1 MLTPGTRLG
10 PYEVLAPLGAGGM
23 GEVYRARDTRLG
35 REVAIKVLPEALAR
49 DPERIA
55 RFEREARSASA
66 LSHAHT
72 VAVFDVGRTGDSLYL
87 VTEIV
92 EGGNLREVIDRGP
105 VPLRRAIDLA
115 AQIASGLAAAHE
127 SGIVH
132 RDLKPENVLIARTG
146 EAKIADFGLA
156 KLAEPEDGSGS
167 SLPTSD
173 GLSTSAGLVM
183 GTVAYM
189 SPEQA
194 AGRKV
199 DFRSDQFAL
208 GAILWEMLAGRPCFR
223 RASAAETLSAVM
235 RDEPEP
241 LRTLNPAVPM
251 PLAWILERC
260 LAKEATGRYAST
272 RDLAGELATVR
283 DHLSDLT
290 GAPIPVAPIPAAAG
304 SRVRRFGTPAVIA
317 LLAAAV
323 VAAGFLVARR
333 RGPAAAPVIR
343 FSILPPSSS
352 LFYSRLDAISLA
364 ISPDGSRLAFIGD
377 RTAAAREVAPAT
389 GLSTRIYVR
398 PLSDL
403 DSKPVP
409 GTEGATSIFWSPDGG
424 SLGFF
429 AGGQLKREN
438 LGSGSPV
445 PVCAFPS
452 GKLIT
457 GTWGAGTML
466 FASTF
471 EGVIY
476 RVPADGGTPAP
487 FVRPD
492 PARGETRMQW
502 PHFLPDGR
510 TFLYLAVHRDGA
522 GTLMVGSL
530 DGKPPRAVAPMSSR
544 VEWTA
549 PGDLVFAADGALIAR
564 SFDAGRARFTG
575 PPLPLAPSVYS
586 FFTSKWAGFSVSR
599 NGSFAYLPKGNI
611 TRLTWFDRSGRNLG
625 EIGTA
630 DAGETI
636 TLSISPDGRRAAFDR
651 TRLDLGTFDLWMID
665 LERGVETRLTSDPN
679 TEFDPVW
686 LPDQTHLVYSV
697 VHDYLPQIVRRDLGG
712 GAEEPLLPPG
722 TFQEA
727 QDVWPD
733 GRRLLFSQSDA
744 KGGFGIWRLA
754 LEPGAKPSPVVVS
767 KYQQEVGR
775 LSPDGRF
782 VAFLSNE
789 SGAGDAAYV
798 QPVDAPAGRIRISP
812 GTAMLLRWSRDGKEI
827 FYTTP
832 NGSLMSASV
841 RTSPSLE
848 VGNPVKLFSLP
859 AKGWRAFDV
868 APDGRFLASVPV
880 VSYATE
886 PIDVVVSGTGGL
898 PR

>member
-1 MLTPGTRLG
+1 MSLAAGTRLG
-10 PYEVLAPLGAGGM
+10 PYEIVSALGAGGM

-35 REVAIKVLPEALAR
+35 RDVAIKVLPEALAD
-49 DPERIA
+49 DPERVA

-66 LSHAHT
+66 LSHAHA
-72 VAVFDVGRTGDSLYL
+72 VSVFDVGRIGDRLYL

-92 EGGNLREVIDRGP
+92 EGGSLRDVIDRGP

-127 SGIVH
+127 SGVVH

-156 KLAEPEDGSGS
+156 KLTETAGDSDS
-167 SLPTSD
+167 HLPTSD

-194 AGRKV
+194 SGRKV
-199 DFRSDQFAL
+199 DFRSDQFAF
-208 GAILWEMLAGRPCFR
+208 GAIVWEMFAGRPCFR
-223 RASAAETLSAVM
+223 RASAAETLSAIM

-241 LRTLNPAVPM
+241 VRGANSAVPAQ
-251 PLAWILERC
+251 LAWIIDRC
-260 LAKEATGRYAST
+260 LAKEPTGRYAST
-272 RDLAGELATVR
+272 RDLASEIATVR

-290 GAPIPVAPIPAAAG
+290 SAPIDAARTSAAAV
-304 SRVRRFGTPAVIA
+304 SRARRYGRPMVIA

-323 VAAGFLVARR
+323 LAAGFLVRR
-333 RGPAAAPVIR
+333 RGTAAAPVIR
-343 FSILPPSSS
+343 FSIPPPAPS
-352 LFYSRLDAISLA
+352 LFYSRFDAIALA
-364 ISPDGSRLAFIGD
+364 MSPDGSRLAFIGD
-377 RTAAAREVAPAT
+377 RTAAAREVAPAAT
-389 GLSTRIYVR
+389 LSTEIYVR
-398 PLSDL
+398 ALSDL
-403 DSKPVP
+403 DAKSVP
-409 GTEGATSIFWSPDGG
+409 GTESATSIFWSPDGR

-429 AGGQLKREN
+429 AGGQLKRED

-457 GTWGAGTML
+457 GTWGAGTIL

-471 EGVIY
+471 EGVVY
-476 RVPADGGTPAP
+476 RVAADGGTPVP

-492 PARGETRMQW
+492 PARGETRMMW
-502 PHFLPDGR
+502 PYFLPDGR
-510 TFLYLAVHRDGA
+510 SFLYLAVHRNGA
-522 GTLMVGSL
+522 GTLMLGSI
-530 DGKPPRAVAPMSSR
+530 DGKRPREVGPMSSR

-549 PGDLVFAADGALIAR
+549 PGDLVFAADGALFAR
-564 SFDAGRARFTG
+564 SFDPGRGRFTG
-575 PPLPLAPSVYS
+575 PPRPLAPSVYS
-586 FFTSKWAGFSVSR
+586 FFTSKWAGFSVCR

-636 TLSISPDGRRAAFDR
+636 SVSISPDGRRAAFDR
-651 TRLDLGTFDLWMID
+651 TRPDLGTYDLWMID

-686 LPDQTHLVYSV
+686 PPDQTHLIYSV
-697 VHDYLPQIVRRDLGG
+697 VRDYLPQIVRRDLAG
-712 GAEEPLLPPG
+712 GAEEPLLPAG

-744 KGGFGIWRLA
+744 KGGFGIWMLP

-767 KYQQEVGR
+767 RYQQEIGR

-789 SGAGDAAYV
+789 SGSGDAAYV
-798 QPVDAPAGRIRISP
+798 QPVDAPAGRVRISP

-832 NGSLMSASV
+832 DGRLMSAPV

-859 AKGWRAFDV
+859 AMGWRAFDV

-880 VSYATE
+880 VSYATQ
-886 PIDVVVSGTGGL
+886 PIDVVVSGTGEL